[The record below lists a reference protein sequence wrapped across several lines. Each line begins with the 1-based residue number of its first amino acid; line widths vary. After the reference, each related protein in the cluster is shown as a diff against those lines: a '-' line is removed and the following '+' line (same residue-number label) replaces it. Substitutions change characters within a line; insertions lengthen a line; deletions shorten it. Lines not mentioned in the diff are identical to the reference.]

1 MQKTKLKR
9 IQRIQH
15 NVEKKK
21 QLESDT
27 TIH

>member
-1 MQKTKLKR
+1 MLKTQLRR